1 MRISWAV
8 ASTLALAGS
17 IASAFGAGELSEA
30 EQIAKKQAK
39 LRTVVAELSSRDTS
53 QFPAAQREARTRSL
67 ALLADYAKRGEF
79 TIHHEE
85 WPRTQPLFI
94 DEFGTR
100 CALASVLDG
109 FGEDALVQRLA
120 VECNDAYLAEIPDDP
135 EIARVLDEM
144 GLTIDEAAYIQ
155 DPGSHKHGHKKKK
168 DDDDGGGNEVQPPP
182 VDTKSLEALDR
193 SKLGGT
199 VNGNTIK
206 APDGPATK
214 PASPSTGRTGGIRGG
229 TAAAR
234 RARPALAFRWTDWWF
249 AHRDEFVSVRA
260 RFHDAPRTPD
270 GRGTRIHRPT
280 AEEIRRDLLPLFEQ
294 LAKFDPD
301 LRSTALGMW
310 ARGTDASV
318 ASDAAAVREAAFAF
332 LADPHQR
339 DRGWGPV
346 LLAILADP
354 AARAP
359 LAELVRDSAEGRK
372 LLGQTNAVSEGV
384 RALSAIAYGRC
395 GGAIDV
401 LTATLAD
408 AAAAHEDLAAACVV
422 AIGLSARE
430 PAQHAAAVAFLKKEL
445 EDPTLPV
452 NALAQVPGALQLT
465 QDAAAVPALH
475 AVVAKFR
482 GPRELRRACAL
493 ALGEMAPELDETVRD
508 ALAALAR
515 RDVDAECRHAA
526 IVALG
531 VLAARHG
538 ATAPADTV
546 AQLVAFHEDALA
558 GKFRHDEDLAWHAL
572 SAGMFVRGRPD
583 DAATIR
589 PALRTLASSAGDAT
603 LRGAACLALGLAEDQ
618 VSAPVLIDALAHGGE
633 EVVPFAAEALGLA
646 NVRDARA
653 QLLDLCLST
662 PSESVGFAAASAL
675 ACLADPAAVGP
686 LLAAFEKTPSA
697 AVRSGLAAALGEIGD
712 KSAIESLRRVALD
725 SARDLPSRDRAVAA
739 LGVIAQKDDFAWTA
753 PIQQA
758 IDSGAATPSLK
769 MLLDLF

>member
-39 LRTVVAELSSRDTS
+39 LRTVVAELSSRDVS
-53 QFPAAQREARTRSL
+53 QLPAAQREARTRAF

-79 TIHHEE
+79 TIHHQE

-94 DEFGTR
+94 DEHGTR

-109 FGEDALVQRLA
+109 FGEDVLVKRLA
-120 VECNDAYLAEIPDDP
+120 VECNDAYLAEMPDDP

-155 DPGSHKHGHKKKK
+155 DPGAHRHNHQKPV
-168 DDDDGGGNEVQPPP
+168 DPPP
-182 VDTKSLEALDR
+182 DPALKALER
-193 SKLGGT
+193 SKMVGKL
-199 VNGNTIK
+199 NGNTVK
-206 APDGPATK
+206 APDGPATT
-214 PASPSTGRTGGIRGG
+214 PATPSTGRTGGIRGG
-229 TAAAR
+229 TTAAR
-234 RARPALAFRWTDWWF
+234 RAKATLAFRWTDWWF

-270 GRGTRIHRPT
+270 GRGTRVHRPT
-280 AEEIRRDLLPLFEQ
+280 ADEIRRDLLPLFEQ
-294 LAKFDPD
+294 LAKFEPD

-310 ARGTDASV
+310 ARGTDPSV

-354 AARAP
+354 VACAP

-408 AAAAHEDLAAACVV
+408 TAAAHEDLAAACVV

-430 PAQHAAAVAFLKKEL
+430 PAQHAAAVAFLRKEL

-452 NALAQVPGALQLT
+452 SALAQVPGALQLT

-572 SAGMFVRGRPD
+572 SAGLFVRGRPD

-618 VSAPVLIDALAHGGE
+618 VSAPVLIDALTHGGE

-769 MLLDLF
+769 VLLDLF

>member
-1 MRISWAV
+1 MKISWAV

-17 IASAFGAGELSEA
+17 IASAFGAGELTEA
-30 EQIAKKQAK
+30 EQVAKKQAK

-53 QFPAAQREARTRSL
+53 QLPAAQREARTRAL
-67 ALLADYAKRGEF
+67 ALLADYARRGEF
-79 TIHHEE
+79 TIHHGE

-94 DEFGTR
+94 DEYGTR

-109 FGEDALVQRLA
+109 FGEDALVKRLA
-120 VECNDAYLAEIPDDP
+120 VQCNDAYLAEIPDDP

-155 DPGSHKHGHKKKK
+155 DPGSHRHDGKKA
-168 DDDDGGGNEVQPPP
+168 DPPP
-182 VDTKSLEALDR
+182 PDPPNMDLVR
-193 SKLGGT
+193 SKLAGSK
-199 VNGNTIK
+199 NGNTVR
-206 APDGPATK
+206 APDGPATN
-214 PASPSTGRTGGIRGG
+214 PAPATAGRTGGIRGG
-229 TAAAR
+229 TTASR
-234 RARPALAFRWTDWWF
+234 RAKATLAFRWTDWWF

-270 GRGTRIHRPT
+270 GRVTRIHRPT

-294 LAKFDPD
+294 LAKFEPD

-310 ARGTDASV
+310 ARGTDANV
-318 ASDAAAVREAAFAF
+318 ASDAAPVREAALAF

-354 AARAP
+354 AACAP

-372 LLGQTNAVSEGV
+372 LLGQTNAVGESV

-395 GGAIDV
+395 GGSVDV

-408 AAAAHEDLAAACVV
+408 APAAHEDLAAACVV
-422 AIGLSARE
+422 AIGLSARD
-430 PAQHAAAVAFLKKEL
+430 PAQHAAAVAFLRKEL
-445 EDPTLPV
+445 EEPTLPV
-452 NALAQVPGALQLT
+452 SALAQVPGALQLT

-618 VSAPVLIDALAHGGE
+618 VSAPLLIDALTHGGE

-646 NVRDARA
+646 SVRDARA

-662 PSESVGFAAASAL
+662 PSEAVGYAAASAL

-686 LLAAFEKTPSA
+686 LLAAFEKTPSS

-725 SARDLPSRDRAVAA
+725 PARDLPSRDRAVAA